1 MFEYVVLVC
10 PTYTKNESYKGF
22 ANNDP
27 RFIVISPDASNVDEV
42 NDILSDI
49 TTVFSGYKTLV
60 VLDDC
65 AFSKDLKQRSNKFI
79 NLAFSGRH
87 ENISVWVLTQQ
98 LTAISKPFR
107 ENVGC
112 IVSFFTPNK
121 ISNQTL
127 FDEYGGELDPEQRKH
142 FMKIL
147 KSEKYSR
154 VCFCL
159 RHPFNIYTVNFKV
172 LFQPEIQ
179 ISPICIWAI
188 SAPASAELG
197 TRVKTALLKPIPAP
211 RNTKKAL

>member
-1 MFEYVVLVC
+1 MEELTTQLPFHSIITGPTSSGKTLYLINQLRTCYRYMFEYIILVC
-10 PTYTKNESYKGF
+10 PTYAKNKTYEGF

-27 RFIVISPDASNVDEV
+27 RFIVISPEASDSDEI
-42 NDILSDI
+42 NDLLEDI
-49 TTVFSGYKTLV
+49 STVFSGYKTLII
-60 VLDDC
+60 LDDC
-65 AFSKDLKQRSNKFI
+65 AFSKELKQRSNKFI

-159 RHPFNIYTVNFKV
+159 RHPFNIYV
-172 LFQPEIQ
+172 EI
-179 ISPICIWAI
+179 P
-188 SAPASAELG
+188 
-197 TRVKTALLKPIPAP
+197 
-211 RNTKKAL
+211 NTDLNK